1 MMVSLTFS
9 VVIFGLVS
17 REVDRFEEMQRIR
30 VERRLRDDILL
41 PPGSLP
47 FRRYIEEHGMANP
60 ELVQETKERI
70 LSLLILANGT
80 ILILAGWLGYLLAG
94 HTLRPIKKMVDDQHR
109 FISDASH
116 ELKTPLAS
124 LKIAFEVYLRDHN
137 RTVKEADVVMR
148 ESVEEVDKLQALS
161 ESLLEISEYEDENHT
176 IVMEKVDI
184 ESVIVEAIKKTK
196 NLARKKSIEFETHIK
211 QIHLQ
216 GNKKGLVTVFT
227 ILIDNAIKYSNEKG
241 RIEISTKTQDHTLI
255 ASIQDHGIG
264 IGTEDL
270 PRIFDRFYR
279 ADTARS
285 RSGVGGNGLGLSIA
299 RQIAIKHGGTLYA
312 KSTLG
317 QGSIFTIELP
327 ISVRVQV

>member
-1 MMVSLTFS
+1 MMYFS
-9 VVIFGLVS
+9 QLLRLKVRDSADTVVG
-17 REVDRFEEMQRIR
+17 
-30 VERRLRDDILL
+30 RL
-41 PPGSLP
+41 
-47 FRRYIEEHGMANP
+47 
-60 ELVQETKERI
+60 
-70 LSLLILANGT
+70 
-80 ILILAGWLGYLLAG
+80 
-94 HTLRPIKKMVDDQHR
+94 
-109 FISDASH
+109 
-116 ELKTPLAS
+116 
-124 LKIAFEVYLRDHN
+124 
-137 RTVKEADVVMR
+137 
-148 ESVEEVDKLQALS
+148 
-161 ESLLEISEYEDENHT
+161 
-176 IVMEKVDI
+176 
-184 ESVIVEAIKKTK
+184 KKTK